1 MTKIKKYRREI
12 NLYGHTSDIKKQI
25 NDKDKN
31 IETQNMGLELRT
43 TR

>member
-1 MTKIKKYRREI
+1 MRNKFVWTHQRY
-12 NLYGHTSDIKKQI
+12 KKQI

-31 IETQNMGLELRT
+31 IETQTMGLEPRI